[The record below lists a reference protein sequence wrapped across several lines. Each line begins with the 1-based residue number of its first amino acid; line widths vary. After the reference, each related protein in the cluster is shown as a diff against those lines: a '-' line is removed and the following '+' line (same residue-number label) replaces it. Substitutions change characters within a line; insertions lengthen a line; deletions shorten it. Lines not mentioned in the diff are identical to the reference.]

1 MDGLNILN
9 LAKGA
14 LVEQADIEIQKV
26 LENIADPNTDD
37 KKARKLTITM
47 TFKPLDRESA
57 AIEVVTKST
66 VAPYKPVTT
75 QVFIGR
81 DDDSGVVTAK
91 EYIKGQV
98 KGQMRVVDEDTGE
111 ILEDNAEKQSSGK
124 KILNIN
130 R

>member
-9 LAKGA
+9 MAKGA
-14 LVEQADIEIQKV
+14 LVEQAEIEIQKI
-26 LENIADPNTDD
+26 LENIADPNTDE
-37 KKARKLTITM
+37 KKTRKLSITVS
-47 TFKPLDRESA
+47 FKPLDRESA

-66 VAPYKPVTT
+66 VSPYKPVTT

-81 DDDSGVVTAK
+81 DNDGVVMAE

-98 KGQMRVVDEDTGE
+98 KGQMKVIDDDTGE
-111 ILEDNAEKQSSGK
+111 IIEEQPEPGSK